1 MEKHD
6 KKIFGNIIGIGKF
19 NDTKILIDKDNNL
32 SNDITLKNIVIQ
44 ITSIIKNTDKFYSE
58 IVLEEALVA

>member
-19 NDTKILIDKDNNL
+19 NHTKILIDKDNNL
-32 SNDITLKNIVIQ
+32 SNDITLKNIVI
-44 ITSIIKNTDKFYSE
+44 
-58 IVLEEALVA
+58 

>member
-6 KKIFGNIIGIGKF
+6 KKIFGNIIGIGKS

-32 SNDITLKNIVIQ
+32 SNDITLKNIVI
-44 ITSIIKNTDKFYSE
+44 
-58 IVLEEALVA
+58 